1 MLKNRRERILAGVLA
16 AVGVGCFAGEALSNA
31 VLHPFGAQEKQLA
44 SLTRKVGDQSLIFQ
58 RVEHTQRRLRYDLK
72 SSLPPDPSVA
82 GTLYQNWLVEQARNH
97 GLTDAIISPAPPQ
110 KEKETGHRLTF
121 SVQTTSTPS
130 QIGGFVDSLQRARLL
145 HRITQLDLSNAL
157 PPASKGTTA
166 SIAKLKAMITI
177 EALALSAADPRQQL
191 FADAADDVEDAAN
204 NLSADDPDVELDE
217 SDEEFEDDPDET
229 EAESEEADEDEE
241 ERDEDDEILSQVR
254 RRRLAAS
261 QSIHDRLAAQLGNLG
276 TSTLATRR
284 SSAKSSAATAT
295 SHTVPKSSVAASK
308 TEDRVEFVS
317 MQRLLASNRLFERYE
332 PPPPRP
338 TPTREAVVAAPPK
351 PDPLTQLQFVGTWL
365 NGPQK
370 EAWVFDS
377 TTRQNIV
384 LREGGTVRLLDWHAL
399 VARVRDDRVTVVIAN
414 EKLDWQL
421 GETFGGLL
429 KKSARRD

>member
-16 AVGVGCFAGEALSNA
+16 VVGVGCFAGEALSNA

-58 RVEHTQRRLRYDLK
+58 RVEHAQRRLKYDLK
-72 SSLPPDPSVA
+72 NSLPPDPSVA

-97 GLTDAIISPAPPQ
+97 GLTDAVITPAPPQ
-110 KEKETGHRLTF
+110 KEKEMGHRLTF
-121 SVQTTSTPS
+121 NVQATSTPS
-130 QIGGFVDSLQRARLL
+130 QIGGFVDSLQRAPLL
-145 HRITQLDLSNAL
+145 HRITQLDLSNAQ
-157 PPASKGTTA
+157 PPASKGTA
-166 SIAKLKAMITI
+166 VSIPRLKALIAI

-191 FADAADDVEDAAN
+191 FSDVSDDVEDASN
-204 NLSADDPDVELDE
+204 GSSGDERDDA
-217 SDEEFEDDPDET
+217 SDEI
-229 EAESEEADEDEE
+229 DEDEE
-241 ERDEDDEILSQVR
+241 AEGDAVESEAEPDEDAEELDEDEEILSQVR

-261 QSIHDRLAAQLGNLG
+261 QSIQDRLAAQLGNGRSSKLV
-276 TSTLATRR
+276 LRR
-284 SSAKSSAATAT
+284 SSVKSASATAT
-295 SHTVPKSSVAASK
+295 SHNVSQASVEVAK
-308 TEDRVEFVS
+308 KEPDVEFVS
-317 MQRLLASNRLFERYE
+317 MQRLLTSNRLFERYE

-338 TPTREAVVAAPPK
+338 TQPRETIVTAPPK

-370 EAWVFDS
+370 EAWVFDAAS
-377 TTRQNIV
+377 RQNIV
-384 LREGGTVRLLDWHAL
+384 LKEGGTVRLLDRQAL
-399 VARVRDDRVTVVIAN
+399 VAGVRDDRVTVVIAN

>member
-16 AVGVGCFAGEALSNA
+16 VIGVGCFAGETLSNA

-44 SLTRKVGDQSLIFQ
+44 SLTRRVGDQSLIFQ
-58 RVEHTQRRLRYDLK
+58 RVEHAQRRLRYDLK
-72 SSLPPDPSVA
+72 SSLPPDSSIA

-97 GLTDAIISPAPPQ
+97 GLTDAIITPAPPQ
-110 KEKETGHRLTF
+110 KEKEMGHRLTF
-121 SVQTTSTPS
+121 SVQTMSTPS

-145 HRITQLDLSNAL
+145 HRITQLDLSNAM
-157 PPASKGTTA
+157 PPASKDKTA
-166 SIAKLKAMITI
+166 SIAELKALITI
-177 EALALSAADPRQQL
+177 EALALAASDPRQQL
-191 FADAADDVEDAAN
+191 FADAAEDVEVAAN
-204 NLSADDPDVELDE
+204 DLSADDPDAELDE
-217 SDEEFEDDPDET
+217 SDEEVEDDPDET
-229 EAESEEADEDEE
+229 EAESEEDEE
-241 ERDEDDEILSQVR
+241 ERDADDEIVSQVR

-261 QSIHDRLAAQLGNLG
+261 QSIHDRLAAQLGNSR
-276 TSTLATRR
+276 TNTLVTRR
-284 SSAKSSAATAT
+284 SSAKSSSATAP
-295 SHTVPKSSVAASK
+295 SHTVPKSPREASK
-308 TEDRVEFVS
+308 TEASVEFVS
-317 MQRLLASNRLFERYE
+317 MQRLLASSHLFERYE

-338 TPTREAVVAAPPK
+338 TPTREAIVAAPPK

-384 LREGGTVRLLDWHAL
+384 LREGGTVRLLDRQAL
-399 VARVRDDRVTVVIAN
+399 VAGVRDDRVTVVISN